1 VDGLT
6 APVAGS
12 NPDVTVASIR
22 ERVRGSFPD
31 HIGIELMEINDMQTR
46 GRLVVAEEHLHPG
59 RLLHGGVWVALTDSV
74 GAWQTIRHLPPDH
87 DFTTVELK
95 LNVFAGAATGDELI
109 ATAEHLHAG
118 RSTHVV
124 QVRVEKGDRLAAN
137 LILTQFIIARG

>member
-1 VDGLT
+1 L
-6 APVAGS
+6 P
-12 NPDVTVASIR
+12 NRDVTVESIR

-31 HIGIELMEINDMQTR
+31 RIGIELMEITDEHTR

-74 GAWQTIRHLPPDH
+74 GAWQTIRHLPRDH

-95 LNVFAGAATGDELI
+95 LNVFAAAATGDELI

-124 QVRVEKGDRLAAN
+124 QVKVEKGDAGRLAAN
-137 LILTQFIIARG
+137 LTLTQFVIPAA